1 MKEYFKR
8 VLTDGRNIDKLAE
21 FLYSVYGLLANQK
34 YVYNVDLANKAVV
47 IDTIAGH
54 PLVITNAA
62 VFFEAVVEYLHQKQ
76 AGVKVAAVEN
86 FVERIF
92 ANPTECEKERVAAKI
107 LWIDCFNA
115 LIECESTTLKTD
127 GDGAEF
133 MFEVKGNI
141 DDAKMEHF
149 NSQFKASAC
158 KERMEYLKSVGCD
171 IQIIGA
177 TKEEARMSLIMCGG
191 IEMVTILGGMLKK
204 FYFDNLCDAT
214 SMEDCVEYLAAHDV
228 ANYGFDDLS
237 TTYRIKIGQF
247 LLSAFSGMRLD
258 TPWDGREE
266 VHGHYIV
273 VKPDGGMEEFHSP
286 FACEFR
292 DYLVANMRME
302 RASLPHMAIRK
313 AGSRYLLPLPLQLRF
328 NLNR

>member
-8 VLTDGRNIDKLAE
+8 VLTDVRNIDKLAE
-21 FLYSVYGLLANQK
+21 FFYSVYALLTNEK
-34 YVYNVDLANKAVV
+34 YVQHVDLSDKAVV
-47 IDTIAGH
+47 IGTICGRV
-54 PLVITNAA
+54 LVSTKASA
-62 VFFEAVVEYLHQKQ
+62 FYDATVELLRQMR
-76 AGVKVAAVEN
+76 AGVKVAAVEK
-86 FVERIF
+86 FVSTLF
-92 ANPTECEKERVAAKI
+92 ANQTEYEKERVAAKI

-258 TPWDGREE
+258 TPWNGREE

-286 FACEFR
+286 FGSAFR
-292 DYLVANMRME
+292 DCLVANMRME
-302 RASLPHMAIRK
+302 SASLPHMAISK